1 MLVATTTS
9 TKLTTLVIAKMRK
22 SINRARI
29 FEFSS
34 FLSIYHVEN
43 MSACLKENLGFFKF
57 FTETDSS
64 KQKRAL
70 LENITPSQL
79 RALSEVCN
87 HLLTKHCK
95 LDIGTRKKLRKK
107 ADTLKRVVTRGR
119 NYKQKKKVINQH
131 GKGLVALLP
140 LIASV
145 VGDIFK

>member
-1 MLVATTTS
+1 
-9 TKLTTLVIAKMRK
+9 
-22 SINRARI
+22 
-29 FEFSS
+29 
-34 FLSIYHVEN
+34 

-57 FTETDSS
+57 FTETDSL

-79 RALSEVCN
+79 RALSEICN

-95 LDIGTRKKLRKK
+95 LDIGTRKRLRKK
-107 ADTLKRVVTRGR
+107 SNILKRVVTRGR

-131 GKGLVALLP
+131 GKGLIALLP

-145 VGDIFK
+145 VGGILK

>member
-1 MLVATTTS
+1 M
-9 TKLTTLVIAKMRK
+9 KK
-22 SINRARI
+22 SINGVR
-29 FEFSS
+29 FLEFSS
-34 FLSIYHVEN
+34 FLSICHAEN

-79 RALSEVCN
+79 RALSEICN

-95 LDIGTRKKLRKK
+95 LDIGTRKRLRKK
-107 ADTLKRVVTRGR
+107 SDILKRVVTRGR

-131 GKGLVALLP
+131 GEGLIALLP

-145 VGDIFK
+145 VGGILK

>member
-1 MLVATTTS
+1 
-9 TKLTTLVIAKMRK
+9 
-22 SINRARI
+22 
-29 FEFSS
+29 
-34 FLSIYHVEN
+34 
-43 MSACLKENLGFFKF
+43 MSACLKENLGFFRF
-57 FTETDSS
+57 FTQTDSL

-107 ADTLKRVVTRGR
+107 ADTLKRVVTRGK